1 MKINT
6 KIRYSLRILATLAE
20 RDDVMNTSELGK
32 KMLISPK
39 YLRKLA
45 GPLEKHGLIKSIQ
58 GIYGGYLLNKKPELI
73 TLVNIFEAFG
83 EKVDITGCTGDENCP
98 LNEDCLTRPLW
109 EHLRKI
115 IQDEF
120 HKITI
125 KRLADQDFGL

>member
-1 MKINT
+1 M
-6 KIRYSLRILATLAE
+6 LVLLAE
-20 RDDVMNTSELGK
+20 KDGVMNTAELGE
-32 KMLISPK
+32 KMLVSPK

-58 GIYGGYLLNKKPELI
+58 GIYGGYLLDENPETI

-98 LNEDCLTRPLW
+98 LNQDCLTRPLW
-109 EHLRKI
+109 EHLREVIK
-115 IQDEF
+115 DEF

-125 KRLADQDFGL
+125 KRLADQEFTS

>member
-1 MKINT
+1 M
-6 KIRYSLRILATLAE
+6 LVLLAE
-20 RDDVMNTSELGK
+20 KDGVMNTAELGE
-32 KMLISPK
+32 KMLVSPK

-58 GIYGGYLLNKKPELI
+58 GIYGGYLLDEKPESI

-98 LNEDCLTRPLW
+98 LNQDCLTRPLW
-109 EHLRKI
+109 EHLRKVI
-115 IQDEF
+115 KDEF

-125 KRLADQDFGL
+125 KRLADQQFTA